1 MAEPVDNIQS
11 MFQKGAI
18 GERATFPTVIMP
30 YMLPI
35 HCEITTS
42 PLEMIFNEGAIP
54 NDKKNMTLIS
64 DTYHGPVS
72 REAQSILRAIVGM
85 QKGSVISFPL
95 FPASMSNVIKKE
107 TKLKFDILS
116 KFYFEQKKKDEEAI
130 KLYEDR
136 LRNKSPDQNSYNWLK
151 LTVSINGIIPLV
163 ERAIIVSPDIS
174 MQNLHHQVLCPCIG
188 WSENYHAYAFRVIP
202 KEAASIQGMSKN
214 SNFGKAMRE
223 MSQACWI
230 GPNKTSALD
239 SIYQFL
245 YIGCAL
251 ANDKAIT
258 LRDLFEDC
266 PEDQVYLQYVYDF
279 GDFYSH
285 SITLE
290 KYDGEIPKDAT
301 VAYLLSGLNPCPPE
315 DIGGVNKYASV
326 VSKLCGKV
334 AHEDESLNLS
344 ENENFLSP
352 SNERWWDLLNSE
364 VRGKPNT
371 MGISNPMAFNLEY
384 HREKLSEAIRK
395 KQIKTTDARK
405 TWTQWTNHGVNSE
418 VHVPVLKEI
427 TDPKKICAVCG
438 VSVALKLCA
447 GCQGI
452 AFCSREHQLQYWPQH
467 KKECKAAQKATKK

>member
-1 MAEPVDNIQS
+1 M
-11 MFQKGAI
+11 
-18 GERATFPTVIMP
+18 
-30 YMLPI
+30 
-35 HCEITTS
+35 
-42 PLEMIFNEGAIP
+42 
-54 NDKKNMTLIS
+54 
-64 DTYHGPVS
+64 
-72 REAQSILRAIVGM
+72 
-85 QKGSVISFPL
+85 
-95 FPASMSNVIKKE
+95 
-107 TKLKFDILS
+107 
-116 KFYFEQKKKDEEAI
+116 
-130 KLYEDR
+130 
-136 LRNKSPDQNSYNWLK
+136 
-151 LTVSINGIIPLV
+151 
-163 ERAIIVSPDIS
+163 
-174 MQNLHHQVLCPCIG
+174 
-188 WSENYHAYAFRVIP
+188 
-202 KEAASIQGMSKN
+202 
-214 SNFGKAMRE
+214 
-223 MSQACWI
+223 
-230 GPNKTSALD
+230 
-239 SIYQFL
+239 
-245 YIGCAL
+245 
-251 ANDKAIT
+251 
-258 LRDLFEDC
+258 RDLFEDC

-315 DIGGVNKYASV
+315 DIGGINKYGSV

-364 VRGKPNT
+364 VRSKPNT

-395 KQIKTTDARK
+395 KQIKTMDARK

-418 VHVPVLKEI
+418 VHVPVLREI

-452 AFCSREHQLQYWPQH
+452 AFCSREHQVQYWPQH